1 MSLHKIGVALVV
13 FFIVILA
20 GGIIY
25 SNLEGWS
32 FVDSIYFSAVTIT
45 TLGYGDFV
53 PETQAGK
60 IFTILFSISG
70 IAIGLYILT
79 MVGKNIFDID
89 LHRRAKIVPIKYG
102 RKFNVEK
109 LTVGMLASWTPNKNE
124 SLQGVINEIGLDYIK
139 IKVEKRKGQ
148 LVPKEKQKTIEISTG
163 GKPRMR

>member
-1 MSLHKIGVALVV
+1 MGVALAV

-32 FVDSIYFSAVTIT
+32 FIDSIYFSAVTIT

-53 PETQAGK
+53 PETQPGK

-79 MVGKNIFDID
+79 VVGKNLFDID
-89 LHRRAKIVPIKYG
+89 LHRRAKIILIKHG
-102 RKFNVEK
+102 HKFNVEK
-109 LTVGMLASWTPNKNE
+109 LTVGMLVSWIPSKGE
-124 SLQGVINEIGLDYIK
+124 SMQGVINEIGLDYIK

-148 LVPKEKQKTIEISTG
+148 LVPKDKQKIIGISTN
-163 GKPRMR
+163 GKPRMT

>member
-1 MSLHKIGVALVV
+1 MSLQKVSGAI
-13 FFIVILA
+13 FIFIIIIFLG
-20 GGIIY
+20 GGIY
-25 SNLEGWS
+25 SYIEGWS
-32 FVDSIYFSAVTIT
+32 FVDAIYFSAVTIT

-53 PETQAGK
+53 PETQPGK

-79 MVGKNIFDID
+79 VVGKNIFDID
-89 LHRRAKIVPIKYG
+89 LHRRAKIILIKYG
-102 RKFNVEK
+102 HKFNVEK
-109 LTVGMLASWTPNKNE
+109 LTVGMLISWTPGKGE
-124 SLQGVINEIGLDYIK
+124 SMQGVINEIGLDYIK

>member
-1 MSLHKIGVALVV
+1 MSLHKMGVALVV
-13 FFIVILA
+13 FFLVILA

-53 PETQAGK
+53 PETQLGK

-79 MVGKNIFDID
+79 VVGKNIFDID
-89 LHRRAKIVPIKYG
+89 LHRRAKIILIKYG
-102 RKFNVEK
+102 HKFNVEK
-109 LTVGMLASWTPNKNE
+109 LTVGMLISWTPGKGE
-124 SLQGVINEIGLDYIK
+124 SMQGVINEIGLDYIK